1 MKAVEERRGTGREEE
16 TGGTKISRGMKER
29 REQEDGV
36 ISEERPKVTIIAR
49 NGASILNQFV
59 NVLFHTVGVRR
70 NPCNQCER
78 QQGAARNFSDGE
90 SHQHNHTQP
99 TDEEDC
105 LYEKLDWVDL
115 HPRSAGNLDA
125 FETLD
130 IWDITVCPGVAK
142 DSGMAQKLGT
152 RRESSGN
159 PYKQPLDICRSSDPG
174 TSASSAVWGISTPL
188 LCTSPNGKPAAV
200 NARNEGTTVNSDNV
214 NFGKLGITVY
224 QDAIEHRKTGILVG
238 SDIEE
243 LKKNARGM
251 RTGITAERCREESR
265 CGSMPTGSTRIEE
278 EGKQC
283 MGKRVR
289 ADARPGPA
297 RARAHGNAAKEG
309 QRDND
314 QTA

>member
-1 MKAVEERRGTGREEE
+1 MEERRGTGREEE

-130 IWDITVCPGVAK
+130 IWDITVCPGIAK
-142 DSGMAQKLGT
+142 GLGDDT
-152 RRESSGN
+152 ETGHPQRIIRKSLQEAIGHLQVLR
-159 PYKQPLDICRSSDPG
+159 PRH
-174 TSASSAVWGISTPL
+174 
-188 LCTSPNGKPAAV
+188 
-200 NARNEGTTVNSDNV
+200 
-214 NFGKLGITVY
+214 LGI
-224 QDAIEHRKTGILVG
+224 ISSVG
-238 SDIEE
+238 NFD
-243 LKKNARGM
+243 
-251 RTGITAERCREESR
+251 TAVVHEPKWQSGC
-265 CGSMPTGSTRIEE
+265 C
-278 EGKQC
+278 
-283 MGKRVR
+283 
-289 ADARPGPA
+289 
-297 RARAHGNAAKEG
+297 
-309 QRDND
+309 QR
-314 QTA
+314 QE